1 MQGLSEPFV
10 RNITG
15 TVHVFLWGR
24 AVHSDGFKDSSFNGI
39 NFDERKGAIMEEKS
53 KKGILENEAVSR
65 RGFLKTAAV
74 AGATA
79 GAMGF
84 PSVMRLHAAEAIKMK
99 IQTAWDAG
107 TLGYIMFQQFC
118 KEVGEM
124 TDGRLTIEGFPA
136 GAIVG
141 TFEMFDAVKAGVFDG
156 MHCFDVY
163 WPGKI
168 PVATFLSSYPFGL
181 DRPDQWET
189 WYTSL
194 GGREIAREAYGK
206 HNMYYIGPIQHDD
219 NLIHSKVPIR
229 TFEDFKGKKIRYPG
243 GIIADIYRSAGV
255 ATVLLP
261 GGEVYPAL
269 EKGVIDASDYVGA
282 AINYNLG
289 FGEAAKY
296 IIMGPPST
304 PCLHQPVDLM
314 SLNININ
321 TWKKI
326 PPHLQLLLE
335 AAVEKH
341 SWDQYAAIQKA
352 DIEAF
357 DKFQKQGVEIIRL
370 HESDIEKFRKFAP
383 PLWVKWAKKSPLAM
397 KAFKSQL
404 AFMESVKVGYIKKSD
419 LVDLDGKPLE
429 F

>member
-1 MQGLSEPFV
+1 MDKKIEP
-10 RNITG
+10 
-15 TVHVFLWGR
+15 
-24 AVHSDGFKDSSFNGI
+24 
-39 NFDERKGAIMEEKS
+39 EKTQT
-53 KKGILENEAVSR
+53 SR
-65 RGFLKTAAV
+65 RGFLKKAAV
-74 AGATA
+74 AGVAA
-79 GAMGF
+79 GALGF
-84 PSVMRLHAAEAIKMK
+84 PAVMRVHAASPITLK

-107 TLGYIMFQQFC
+107 TLGYVKFQEFC
-118 KEVGEM
+118 NNVKEYS
-124 TDGRLTIEGFPA
+124 DGKLVIQGFPA

-163 WPGKI
+163 WPGKM
-168 PVATFLSSYPFGL
+168 PVATFLSSYPFGM

-189 WYTSL
+189 WHHEL
-194 GGREIAREAYGK
+194 GGREFAREAYGRN
-206 HNMYYIGPIQHDD
+206 NMYYLGPIQHDD

-229 TFEDFKGKKIRYPG
+229 HFEDFKGKKLRYPG
-243 GIIADIYRSAGV
+243 GIIADIFRSAGV

-269 EKGVIDASDYVGA
+269 EKGVIDGADYVGA

-289 FGEAAKY
+289 FGEVAKY

-304 PCLHQPVDLM
+304 PCLHQPVDIM
-314 SLNININ
+314 SLEINMN
-321 TWKKI
+321 TWKKL
-326 PPHLQLLLE
+326 PKHWQEFME
-335 AAVEKH
+335 AMVAKH
-341 SWDQYAAIQKA
+341 SYDQYTAIQKA

-357 DKFQKQGVEIIRL
+357 EKFKKQGVEIIRL
-370 HESDIEKFRKFAP
+370 TEEDIDKFRRFAP

-404 AFMESVKVGYIKKSD
+404 AYLESIKIGYYKPSD
-419 LVDLDGKPLE
+419 MVDLDGKRLE

>member
-1 MQGLSEPFV
+1 MSKKV
-10 RNITG
+10 
-15 TVHVFLWGR
+15 
-24 AVHSDGFKDSSFNGI
+24 S
-39 NFDERKGAIMEEKS
+39 EEKRT
-53 KKGILENEAVSR
+53 SR

-74 AGATA
+74 AGAAA
-79 GAMGF
+79 GALGF
-84 PSVMRLHAAEAIKMK
+84 PAVMRVQAADTIKIK
-99 IQTAWDAG
+99 VQTAWDAG
-107 TLGYIMFQQFC
+107 TLGYVKFQEFC
-118 KEVGEM
+118 KEVGQAS
-124 TDGRLTIEGFPA
+124 DGKVLFEGFPA

-141 TFEMFDAVKAGVFDG
+141 TFEMFDAVKAGVFDA

-168 PVATFLSSYPFGL
+168 PVATFLSSYPFGM

-189 WYTSL
+189 WHGAL
-194 GGREIAREAYGK
+194 GGRELAREAYGE

-229 TFEDFKGKKIRYPG
+229 SFEDFKGKKIRYPG
-243 GIIADIYRSAGV
+243 GIIADIYRAAGV

-289 FGEAAKY
+289 YGEIAKY

-304 PCLHQPVDLM
+304 PCLHQPVDIM
-314 SLNININ
+314 SLEVNMNS
-321 TWKKI
+321 WKKI
-326 PPHLQLLLE
+326 PKHWQMFIE
-335 AAVEKH
+335 AMVAKH
-341 SWDQYAAIQKA
+341 SYEHYTAIQAA
-352 DIEAF
+352 DIIAF
-357 DKFQKQGVEIIRL
+357 EKFQKEQHVEIIRL
-370 HESDIEKFRKFAP
+370 KDSDIEKFKRFAP
-383 PLWVKWAKKSPLAM
+383 ELWVKWAKKSPRAM

-404 AFMESVKVGYIKKSD
+404 EYMKSVKMGYITDKDMVDRNGKK
-419 LVDLDGKPLE
+419 LV

>member
-1 MQGLSEPFV
+1 M
-10 RNITG
+10 
-15 TVHVFLWGR
+15 
-24 AVHSDGFKDSSFNGI
+24 DGPKKKDA
-39 NFDERKGAIMEEKS
+39 KKS
-53 KKGILENEAVSR
+53 SR
-65 RGFLKTAAV
+65 RSFLKTAAA
-74 AGATA
+74 AGAAA
-79 GAMGF
+79 GVVGF
-84 PSVMRLHAAEAIKMK
+84 PSFLRAKSASPIKLK

-107 TLGYIMFQQFC
+107 TLGFVKFKEFC
-118 KEVGEM
+118 ANMGKIS
-124 TDGRLTIEGFPA
+124 DGKLIFEGFPA

-168 PVATFLSSYPFGL
+168 PVATFLSSYPFGM
-181 DRPDQWET
+181 DRPDQWEV
-189 WYTSL
+189 WYGSL
-194 GGREIAREAYGK
+194 GGKELARKAYGR
-206 HNMYYIGPIQHDD
+206 HNMFYIGPIQHDD

-229 TFEDFKGKKIRYPG
+229 SFEDFKGKKIRYPG
-243 GIIADIYRSAGV
+243 GIIADIYRAAGV

-269 EKGVIDASDYVGA
+269 EKGVIDGADYVGA

-289 FGEAAKY
+289 FGEIAKY

-321 TWKKI
+321 TWKKLPKHYQMLI
-326 PPHLQLLLE
+326 E
-335 AAVEKH
+335 AAVSKH
-341 SWDQYAAIQKA
+341 SYEHYAAIQAA
-352 DIEAF
+352 DIVAF
-357 DKFQKQGVEIIRL
+357 EKFKKQGVEVIRL
-370 HESDIEKFRKFAP
+370 KESDIEKFRKFAP
-383 PLWVKWAKKSPLAM
+383 QMWVKWAKKSPLAM

-404 AFMESVKVGYIKKSD
+404 AYMKSVKMGYITDKD
-419 LVDLDGKPLE
+419 MVDLKGKKLV

>member
-1 MQGLSEPFV
+1 MTK
-10 RNITG
+10 I
-15 TVHVFLWGR
+15 
-24 AVHSDGFKDSSFNGI
+24 KD
-39 NFDERKGAIMEEKS
+39 AP
-53 KKGILENEAVSR
+53 KKMSR
-65 RGFLKTAAV
+65 RKFLTATAV

-79 GAMGF
+79 GAIGF
-84 PSVMRLHAAEAIKMK
+84 PAVGRVRAADTIKLK

-107 TLGYIMFQQFC
+107 TLGYVKFQEFC
-118 KEVGEM
+118 KNVGAM
-124 TDGRLTIEGFPA
+124 SDGKMVVEGFPA

-189 WYTSL
+189 WHNAL
-194 GGREIAREAYGK
+194 GGKELAREAFGR

-229 TFEDFKGKKIRYPG
+229 SFEDFKGKKIRYPG

-255 ATVLLP
+255 STVLLP

-289 FGEAAKY
+289 FGEIAKY

-304 PCLHQPVDLM
+304 PCLHQPVDIM
-314 SLNININ
+314 SVEINIK
-321 TWKKI
+321 TWQKI
-326 PPHLQLLLE
+326 PKHFQVMFE
-335 AAVEKH
+335 AAVAKH
-341 SWDQYAAIQKA
+341 SYDQYSAIQAA
-352 DIEAF
+352 DIVAF
-357 DKFQKQGVEIIRL
+357 EKLQKEQGVEIIRL
-370 HESDIEKFRKFAP
+370 KESDIEKFKRFAP

-404 AFMESVKVGYIKKSD
+404 EFMKSVKMGYITDKD
-419 LVDLDGKPLE
+419 MVDTDGKPLK